1 MLFVFRFPAYLS
13 CMTNNSASDRANS
26 RNRKGGK
33 FADEIRQPSQHSLND
48 FLSDEERHVLNQA
61 RLREQLA
68 TELAQA
74 ATDGHLDVGFPAG
87 VRNYGSISDRCV
99 DGVAGLGEVVHYF
112 DIANQ
117 NQAPRRVVANRIP
130 DATYGKYDRDFIL
143 QDVET
148 GDISVSD
155 LRQHGWTFVE
165 SEETVSRLDEYGT
178 HYGYCNSCGE
188 EAILGSECCDD
199 GEVFPYD
206 DDADTDW

>member
-1 MLFVFRFPAYLS
+1 
-13 CMTNNSASDRANS
+13 MTNNSASDRANL

-33 FADEIRQPSQHSLND
+33 FADEIRQPSQHSLGD
-48 FLSDEERHVLNQA
+48 VISDEDQHVLNQS
-61 RLREQLA
+61 RLREQIA
-68 TELAQA
+68 TELTQA
-74 ATDGHLDVGFPAG
+74 WLSGLLDVEFPAG
-87 VRNYGSISDRCV
+87 VRHYGSTSDRRV
-99 DGVAGLGEVVHYF
+99 DGEAGLGEVVHYV

-117 NQAPRRVVANRIP
+117 NQAPRRVVAKRTP